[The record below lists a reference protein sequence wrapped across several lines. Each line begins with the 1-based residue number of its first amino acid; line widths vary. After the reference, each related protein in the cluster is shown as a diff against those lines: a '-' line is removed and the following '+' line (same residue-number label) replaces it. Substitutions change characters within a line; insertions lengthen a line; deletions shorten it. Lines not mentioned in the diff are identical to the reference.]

1 MVPPGDAASLLVDA
15 PAVRAPWYVHPS
27 AKALS
32 RSYCSCCRRRSSLV
46 LPPVNCRPR
55 HCLARQLR
63 CWRVPRR
70 LPSEVHF
77 MFIVG
82 FRLVE
87 APTCQLPLPSSVP
100 GRVHGETSKRVT
112 SDGVAA
118 AAPGVQ
124 VCRMAGL
131 PERAQG
137 RTKQQRSR
145 LHGPPH
151 WRCEWLTRLVY
162 SEITRSSHRL
172 FAPGKMD
179 LLRVR
184 PVFRLTINPRAQP
197 TCTCCRCARSAGSR
211 RSGVP
216 SALFLF

>member
-1 MVPPGDAASLLVDA
+1 MLSPVFVFGA
-15 PAVRAPWYVHPS
+15 PACELPPAALPS
-27 AKALS
+27 ATAALLAS
-32 RSYCSCCRRRSSLV
+32 ATAAPERSTFHV
-46 LPPVNCRPR
+46 
-55 HCLARQLR
+55 HC
-63 CWRVPRR
+63 R
-70 LPSEVHF
+70 LPF
-77 MFIVG
+77 
-82 FRLVE
+82 
-87 APTCQLPLPSSVP
+87 
-100 GRVHGETSKRVT
+100 GRSPNLSIAAAIIRSWAGSRRDKQERHERWS
-112 SDGVAA
+112 VAA